1 MEKGQPND
9 ACQVRPC
16 PLSAAFSLR
25 QPCSSRRNLRTVRR
39 DRWGLLLEGW
49 HWEFGLSD
57 VSSGKHFKSEGNR
70 VQLPFK
76 ELFMILSD
84 LRS

>member
-1 MEKGQPND
+1 MLQQEKLKN
-9 ACQVRPC
+9 CQE
-16 PLSAAFSLR
+16 
-25 QPCSSRRNLRTVRR
+25 

-49 HWEFGLSD
+49 HWGFGLSD

-76 ELFMILSD
+76 ELFMSLSD